1 MDDLGGILTELF
13 WKYFDIVWAAA
24 KELAHKAWLTLWG
37 ALYDA
42 AVWLES
48 MAEFLARRVSLWQA
62 VLCAVVLISGLI
74 LWMYRDTLYLR
85 RFRHNIHWLRFRG
98 YRPMVLDYRHGAR
111 QGQTDFLGREMPIP
125 ERFPGLRLFDAVP
138 ANYIVVFGPG
148 NGGVAREV
156 RTYPRETRAGREA
169 VVRDM
174 ADHVRAA
181 AHYVNPESEVEA
193 FLAYLS
199 GVDSGLGEVC
209 VRRLGRRAR

>member
-13 WKYFDIVWAAA
+13 WKYLDIVWAAV

-48 MAEFLARRVSLWQA
+48 MAEFFARRVSPWQA
-62 VLCAVVLISGLI
+62 VVCTVVLISGLI
-74 LWMYRDTLYLR
+74 LWIYRDTLYLR

-98 YRPMVLDYRHGAR
+98 YRPMVVEYRHGAR
-111 QGQTDFLGREMPIP
+111 HGQADFLGRETPIP

-138 ANYIVVFGPG
+138 AKYIVVFGTG

-174 ADHVRAA
+174 AEHVRAA
-181 AHYVNPESEVEA
+181 ARYVNPESEVEA
-193 FLAYLS
+193 FLACLS
-199 GVDSGLGEVC
+199 GLDPGLGEVC
-209 VRRLGRRAR
+209 VRRLGWKAR